1 MDGKGGLLRL
11 FRWACG
17 RPQSSVIDPA
27 DVGTAFGLELAMG
40 ESSANPLS
48 SEPKTPQLSG
58 PNAQTKGQKG
68 VEPRSRRCHAPVCKM
83 HVGVEIKTRQ
93 FKLSRASIEL

>member
-17 RPQSSVIDPA
+17 RPQPSVIDPA

-48 SEPKTPQLSG
+48 PEPKTTQPSG
-58 PNAQTKGQKG
+58 PNAQTERPK
-68 VEPRSRRCHAPVCKM
+68 RS
-83 HVGVEIKTRQ
+83 
-93 FKLSRASIEL
+93 

>member
-17 RPQSSVIDPA
+17 RPQPSVIDPA

-40 ESSANPLS
+40 ESSAKPLS
-48 SEPKTPQLSG
+48 SEPKTPQ
-58 PNAQTKGQKG
+58 
-68 VEPRSRRCHAPVCKM
+68 
-83 HVGVEIKTRQ
+83 
-93 FKLSRASIEL
+93 